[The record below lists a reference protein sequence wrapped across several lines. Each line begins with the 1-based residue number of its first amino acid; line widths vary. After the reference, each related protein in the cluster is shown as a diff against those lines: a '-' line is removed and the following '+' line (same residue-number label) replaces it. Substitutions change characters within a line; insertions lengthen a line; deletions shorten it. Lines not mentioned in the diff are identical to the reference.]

1 MLREIAIAN
10 RLFGGRRTAW
20 RGLLRFVD
28 GATTELALLDIGT
41 GAGDLPHDLTH
52 RAARRGIALHPI
64 GLERIPA
71 AARLAH
77 ASGLATML
85 ACGATLPLADRSVDV
100 VLLSQLV
107 HHLDDASAI
116 RMLAEATR
124 VARRGVI
131 VADLRPSAASA
142 WAYRAAGR
150 VLGFHRATIDDGVV
164 SLGRG
169 RDAETLV
176 PLALAAGGRAVQ
188 GTDLPLAR
196 VLVTWETS

>member
-1 MLREIAIAN
+1 MLGEIATAN
-10 RLFGGRRTAW
+10 RLFGGQRTAW
-20 RGLLRFVD
+20 HGLLRFMD
-28 GATTELALLDIGT
+28 GDTRALTLLDIGT
-41 GAGDLPHDLTH
+41 GAGDLPHDLAR
-52 RAARRGIALHPI
+52 RAARRGIALTAI

-85 ACGATLPLADRSVDV
+85 ACGGTLPLATRSVDL

-107 HHLDDASAI
+107 HHLDDPSAI
-116 RMLAEATR
+116 RLLAEATR

-131 VADLRPSAASA
+131 VGDLRPSRSAALA
-142 WAYRAAGR
+142 FRVAGTL
-150 VLGFHRATIDDGVV
+150 LGFHRVTIEDGIV

-169 RDAETLV
+169 RDARALV
-176 PLALAAGGRAVQ
+176 PLALAAGGRAVR

-196 VLVTWETS
+196 VLVTWEAS